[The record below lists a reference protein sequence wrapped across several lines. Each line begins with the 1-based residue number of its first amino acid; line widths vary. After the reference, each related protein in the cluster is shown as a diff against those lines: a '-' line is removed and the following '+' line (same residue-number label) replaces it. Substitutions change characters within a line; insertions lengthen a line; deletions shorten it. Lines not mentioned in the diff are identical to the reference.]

1 MSDKKPWDGRFS
13 GATAA
18 SMEAFSQSVSFDQRL
33 YAQDIAGSKA
43 HARMLARQGV
53 ISEGEC
59 DVLVGGLA
67 MVLAEIESGSFTW
80 LTELEDVHMN
90 IERRL
95 TELVGEVGGKLH
107 TGRSRNDQVALDF
120 RLYVADRLAAWQAGI
135 REVIRTL
142 TEQAHTHRNV
152 LLPGCTHLQAAQP
165 VSLAHH
171 LLAYCAMLKRDA
183 ERLADC
189 AKRTRISPLGA
200 AALAG
205 TTYPLDPASV
215 AEELGFEGVFSN
227 SMDAVSDRDFAME
240 ALFGASLIMTHMSR
254 LCEDIIL
261 WANPRFGF
269 VELPDGFAT
278 GSSIMPQK
286 KNPDAAEL
294 IRGKT
299 GRVYGALVSLLTTMK
314 GLPMAYNRDLQED
327 KEPFFDADDTVT
339 ASLGIMAGMVEALAF
354 NSGRMREALDS
365 GFLNATELADYLTSK
380 GMPFREAHR
389 VTGQA
394 VAHAETQN
402 KGLEKLPLTEFKTFS
417 PLIEEDVY
425 AALDYDAA
433 VARRNTSGGTGPESV
448 AAQIDALQAWLTEKD
463 KER

>member
-1 MSDKKPWDGRFS
+1 MSDKKPWDGRFR

-43 HARMLARQGV
+43 HARMLARQGI
-53 ISEGEC
+53 ISEAEC
-59 DVLVGGLA
+59 KTLVGGLDT
-67 MVLAEIESGSFTW
+67 VLAEIESGSFFW
-80 LTELEDVHMN
+80 LTQLEDVHMN

-120 RLYVADRLAAWQAGI
+120 RLYVAERLSAWRAGARQVVQA
-135 REVIRTL
+135 L
-142 TEQAHTHRNV
+142 TEQAHAHRGT
-152 LLPGCTHLQAAQP
+152 LLPGCTHLQPAQP

-183 ERLADC
+183 DRLADC

-215 AEELGFEGVFSN
+215 ARELGFEDIFSN
-227 SMDAVSDRDFAME
+227 SMDAVSDRDFTLE
-240 ALFGASLIMTHMSR
+240 ALFGASLIMVHLSR

-339 ASLGIMAGMVEALAF
+339 SCLGIMAGMANALKF
-354 NSGRMREALDS
+354 NPQHMREALRS

-394 VAHAETQN
+394 VAHAEIHD
-402 KGLEKLPLTEFKTFS
+402 KGLEDLRLADFKTFS

-425 AALDYDAA
+425 KALDYDAA
-433 VARRNTSGGTGPESV
+433 VARRNTPGGTGPESV
-448 AAQIDALQAWLTEKD
+448 AAQIDALRSWLAETGE
-463 KER
+463 EA